1 VALHP
6 AGEPGPY
13 PAEVRHRIRR
23 DVQADHSAAAQALN
37 DCGVSVVSLQHE
49 FGIWGGED
57 GVHVLDFIHTLRIP
71 YVATLHTVLPQ
82 PSAAQREI
90 LRDLAA
96 NADTTVVMSKDASKV
111 LARVY
116 GADPSRISVIP
127 HGVPNLPIVAAD
139 TMKPRL
145 GLNGQAV
152 ILSFGLI
159 GPGKGLESA
168 IAAMPAVIKAVPS
181 ACYVILGATH
191 PDLRARDGETYRA
204 GLEAQVAALGIGDHV
219 KFVNRFVGRVE
230 LGTWLQAADV
240 FVTPY
245 PNLHQCVS
253 GTLAYAMG
261 AGKAIV
267 STPYAYAVEMLAG
280 DRGRLVEPGSSAA
293 LSETFTEL
301 LLDPELRASMGQH
314 AYEHSRG
321 MVWWEVGSQY
331 RRLFD
336 GAARAAAAMP
346 IRRNNR
352 LAAVVA

>member
-1 VALHP
+1 MALHP

-57 GVHVLDFIHTLRIP
+57 GAYVLDFVHALRIP
-71 YVATLHTVLPQ
+71 FVATLHTVLPQ

-96 NADTTVVMSKDASKV
+96 SADTTVVMSRGAST
-111 LARVY
+111 LLTRIY

-152 ILSFGLI
+152 ILSFGLL

-181 ACYVILGATH
+181 ASYVILGATH
-191 PDLRARDGETYRA
+191 PELRAREGEAYRA
-204 GLEAQVAALGIGDHV
+204 TLEAQVAALGIGEHV

-245 PNLHQCVS
+245 PNLHQSVS

-267 STPYAYAVEMLAG
+267 STPYAYAAEMLAG
-280 DRGRLVEPGSSAA
+280 DRGRLVEPGSSAV
-293 LSETFTEL
+293 LSETFIEL
-301 LLDPELRASMGQH
+301 LLDADLRASLGTR

-336 GAARAAAAMP
+336 GAARSAATP

>member
-1 VALHP
+1 MALHP

-23 DVQADHSAAAQALN
+23 DFQADHSGAAQALN

-57 GVHVLDFIHTLRIP
+57 GMYVLDFIHALRIP
-71 YVATLHTVLPQ
+71 FVATLHTVLPQ
-82 PSAAQREI
+82 PSTAQREI

-96 NADTTVVMSKDASKV
+96 NADTTVVMSRAAST
-111 LARVY
+111 LLTRIY
-116 GADPSRISVIP
+116 GADPSRVSVIP

-139 TMKPRL
+139 TMKARL
-145 GLNGQAV
+145 GLSGQTV

-191 PDLRARDGETYRA
+191 PEIRARDGEAYRA

-240 FVTPY
+240 FATPY

-267 STPYAYAVEMLAG
+267 STPYAYAAEMLAG
-280 DRGRLVEPGSSAA
+280 DRGRLIESGSPAA
-293 LSETFTEL
+293 LSESLVEL
-301 LLDPELRASMGQH
+301 LLDEELRASMGRR
-314 AYEHSRG
+314 AYEHSRD

-346 IRRNNR
+346 IRHRSR

>member
-1 VALHP
+1 MALHP

-23 DVQADHSAAAQALN
+23 DVQADHSGAAQALN

-57 GVHVLDFIHTLRIP
+57 GEYVLDFIHALRIP
-71 YVATLHTVLPQ
+71 FVATLHTVMPQ
-82 PSAAQREI
+82 PSAAQQEI
-90 LRDLAA
+90 LRGLAA
-96 NADTTVVMSKDASKV
+96 AADTTVVMSRAAST
-111 LARVY
+111 LLTRTY
-116 GADPSRISVIP
+116 GVDPSRVAVIP
-127 HGVPNLPIVAAD
+127 HGVPNFPIVAAD
-139 TMKPRL
+139 TMKSRI
-145 GLNGQAV
+145 GLNGQTV
-152 ILSFGLI
+152 ILSFGLL
-159 GPGKGLESA
+159 GPGKGFETA
-168 IAAMPAVIKAVPS
+168 IDAMPEVIKAVPS

-191 PDLRARDGETYRA
+191 PEVRLREGEDYRA
-204 GLEAQVAALGIGDHV
+204 SLEARVAALGIGDHV

-230 LGTWLQAADV
+230 LGTWLQAADI

-245 PNLHQCVS
+245 PNLNQCVS

-267 STPYAYAVEMLAG
+267 STPYAYAAEMLAG
-280 DRGRLVEPGSSAA
+280 EYGRLVEPGSSTG
-293 LSETFTEL
+293 LSEAFIEL
-301 LLDPELRASMGQH
+301 LLNPDLRASMGRR

-336 GAARAAAAMP
+336 RAARSVAAP
-346 IRRNNR
+346 VRRNNK
-352 LAAVVA
+352 LATVVA

>member
-1 VALHP
+1 MALHP

-23 DVQADHSAAAQALN
+23 DFPADHGGAAQALN

-57 GVHVLDFIHTLRIP
+57 GVNVLDFVHALRIP
-71 YVATLHTVLPQ
+71 FVATLHTVPPQ
-82 PSAAQREI
+82 PTPAQRAI
-90 LRDLAA
+90 LSDIATNA
-96 NADTTVVMSKDASKV
+96 NASVVMSKADSA
-111 LARVY
+111 LMTRVY
-116 GADPSRISVIP
+116 GADPARLSMIP

-145 GLNGQAV
+145 GLTGQAV
-152 ILSFGLI
+152 ILSFGLM
-159 GPGKGLESA
+159 GPGKGFEAA
-168 IAAMPAVIKAVPS
+168 IAAMPAVVAAVPS
-181 ACYVILGATH
+181 ASYVILGATH
-191 PDLRARDGETYRA
+191 PDVRSCEGETYRA
-204 GLEAQVAALGIGDHV
+204 TLEAQVAKLGLGDHV

-240 FVTPY
+240 FATPY
-245 PNLHQCVS
+245 SNMVRTVS

-267 STPYAYAVEMLAG
+267 STPYSYASEMLAG
-280 DRGRLVEPGSSAA
+280 DRGRLVRPGDTAA
-293 LSETFTEL
+293 LSETFIEL
-301 LLDPELRASMGQH
+301 LLDADLRASLGRR
-314 AYEHSRG
+314 AYEQSRG

-331 RRLFD
+331 RRLFE

-346 IRRNNR
+346 IRRNTR
-352 LAAVVA
+352 LAASVA